1 MAVPRP
7 GRRGAWLGII
17 WLGVAQELVTTGQQM
32 GASGSGSPKPKI
44 NMRRLDQVQKPLL
57 TDNCRQS
64 LSTNGKRNSLWVEG
78 VVKGISSRSNG
89 QSTHHYSARL
99 DKEPG

>member
-57 TDNCRQS
+57 TDNCKVYQLMGRETVCGWRV
-64 LSTNGKRNSLWVEG
+64 L
-78 VVKGISSRSNG
+78 
-89 QSTHHYSARL
+89 
-99 DKEPG
+99 